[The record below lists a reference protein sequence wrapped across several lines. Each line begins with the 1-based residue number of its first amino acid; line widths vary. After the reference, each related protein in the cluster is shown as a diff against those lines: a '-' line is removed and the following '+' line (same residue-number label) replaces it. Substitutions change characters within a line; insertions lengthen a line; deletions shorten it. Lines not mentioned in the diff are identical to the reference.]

1 MYHLK
6 KGIKWIAILKEESI
20 LRPVDMNTK
29 TPKLRV
35 WLMAAGCG
43 LKVAGADTFNP
54 KPRPDFV

>member
-1 MYHLK
+1 MYDLK

-35 WLMAAGCG
+35 WLMAAGCW